1 MLTLVPDVGGACPT
15 TKRRNRSSR
24 RASPSPTVAPP
35 TPAYPQDTVAFTS
48 PGKRSQVAS
57 GTTVTIYR
65 SDGTPKPTRHHGGDH
80 GGNHHGGN
88 HGNNGGNHGGH

>member
-1 MLTLVPDVGGACPT
+1 MGGLPYDQAAQQI
-15 TKRRNRSSR
+15 KQ
-24 RASPSPTVAPP
+24 AGFAVADGGY
-35 TPAYPQDTVAFTS
+35 TDSAYPQDTVAFTS
-48 PGKRSQVAS
+48 PGSGSQVAS